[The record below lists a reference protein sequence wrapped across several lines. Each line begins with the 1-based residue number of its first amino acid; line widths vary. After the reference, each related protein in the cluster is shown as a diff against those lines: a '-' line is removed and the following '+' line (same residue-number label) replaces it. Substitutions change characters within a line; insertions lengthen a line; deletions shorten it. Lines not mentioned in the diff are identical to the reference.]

1 MHRALALLLSV
12 AFMLVACDVGTGS
25 PPAPVD
31 GHPATLAG
39 TSWVVSAIGG
49 VATPRDSMPTIAFDA
64 STARGSG
71 GCNSFGGSYRYQ
83 PATGEL
89 QFHDLGMTAM
99 ACAEPARNQVET
111 AFMMAIGQPFLIAT
125 LQPDGH
131 LVLASQGGARLD
143 LDALGPAVTD

>member
-1 MHRALALLLSV
+1 MRRTIALLLTV
-12 AFMLVACDVGTGS
+12 AIALVACDLGADS

-49 VATPRDSMPTIAFDA
+49 VATPRDSMPTLTFDG
-64 STARGSG
+64 STVRGSG
-71 GCNSFGGSYRYQ
+71 GCNSLGGSYRYQ

-89 QFHDLGMTAM
+89 QFHDIGMTAM

-111 AFMMAIGQPFLIAT
+111 AFTTAIGEPFLVAT

-143 LDALGPAVTD
+143 LDVVGPTVTD